1 MVECEFDQP
10 EYLGWLQ
17 NGFNRY
23 MVECECCT
31 LSGQTHDIDRFNRYM
46 VECEWHKH
54 KSERSSKEGF
64 NRYMV
69 ECEWHKHKSERSSKE
84 GFNRYMVECE
94 LFFVVKN
101 RATINVLI
109 DTWWNVNSERYFKR
123 LDFTKF

>member
-69 ECEWHKHKSERSSKE
+69 ECE
-84 GFNRYMVECE
+84 